1 MEKEQQKS
9 NAVITENYSLYCGDC
24 LEVLLTI
31 TKQSID
37 LVIIDPPYG
46 QTPLK
51 WDSVIPFKNLWE
63 YLHRVIKPSTPI
75 LIFGQEPF
83 SSYVRISNI
92 SEYKYDWYWEKER
105 LTNVFQVKR
114 RPGKTI
120 ETISVFYDKQPIYNP
135 QKNKHEGKLVTNK
148 IGENA
153 RWSVTQSGY
162 EPKTKPFEYH
172 DDGTRHP
179 TQVLRINRD
188 NPRKVLHPTQKP
200 VELLEYLINT
210 YTNENNLVLDCCMG
224 SGSTGIA
231 CLNTNRK
238 FIGIEK
244 DETYFDVA
252 KQRMESHQTPNIGE

>member
-1 MEKEQQKS
+1 MQ
-9 NAVITENYSLYCGDC
+9 IYRF
-24 LEVLLTI
+24 I
-31 TKQSID
+31 
-37 LVIIDPPYG
+37 
-46 QTPLK
+46 LK
-51 WDSVIPFKNLWE
+51 VP
-63 YLHRVIKPSTPI
+63 
-75 LIFGQEPF
+75 
-83 SSYVRISNI
+83 
-92 SEYKYDWYWEKER
+92 
-105 LTNVFQVKR
+105 
-114 RPGKTI
+114 
-120 ETISVFYDKQPIYNP
+120 
-135 QKNKHEGKLVTNK
+135 NK